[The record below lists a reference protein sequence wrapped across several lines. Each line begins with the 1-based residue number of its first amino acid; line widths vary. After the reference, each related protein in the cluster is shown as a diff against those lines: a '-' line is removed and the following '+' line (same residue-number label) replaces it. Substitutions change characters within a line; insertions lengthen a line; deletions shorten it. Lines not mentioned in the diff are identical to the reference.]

1 MKKKKLAVLSILLAG
16 TLLTSCLTGCGDEKK
31 PANSQESTQ
40 GTIDGTENI
49 GSGTEVIGQKGE
61 ETQGTAD
68 SEEISKTYEPITSD
82 AALVDYGSVIV
93 IGDAGYELFTNRK
106 ETAATY
112 AETVSKL
119 ADSLDG
125 TAEVYDMII
134 PLSSAITMPD
144 NYRDQVQSTDQE
156 KAIND
161 MVGLMSDNVHSVEIY
176 DTLMEHRTEY
186 IYFRTDHHW
195 TTLGAYYAYV
205 EFCKEKGIT
214 PTDISTYETKTFD
227 GFLGSFYNDTD
238 KDASLGANPDA
249 VTAYYPKSEASMH
262 VTASDGME
270 YDWPVIYDVSSYS
283 SGLKYSTFIASDN
296 PYTEIVNKTVTDG
309 STCVVLKESFGNAFV
324 PFLVDH
330 YQYIYV
336 IDYRYWDGSVSQLV
350 KEKGATDV
358 ILLNNLSMIR
368 NKYLVGQFQGV
379 VK

>member
-1 MKKKKLAVLSILLAG
+1 MKKKTLTALSLVLAG
-16 TLLTSCLTGCGDEKK
+16 TLLATGFTGCGEKK
-31 PANSQESTQ
+31 EQTGSSVEDSQGANGSTDMT
-40 GTIDGTENI
+40 GTDQAGAENSADENTED
-49 GSGTEVIGQKGE
+49 TVEV
-61 ETQGTAD
+61 
-68 SEEISKTYEPITSD
+68 KTYESITSD
-82 AALVDYGSVIV
+82 AELVDYGSVIV
-93 IGDAGYELFTNRK
+93 IGDSAYELFTNRQ
-106 ETAATY
+106 ETATTY

-119 ADSLDG
+119 ANTLEG
-125 TAEVYDMII
+125 TANVYDMII

-161 MVGLMSDNVHSVEIY
+161 MVGLMSNKVHSVEIY

-186 IYFRTDHHW
+186 VYFRTDHHW

-205 EFCKEKGIT
+205 ELCEVMGIT
-214 PTDISTYETKTFD
+214 PTDINTYETKTFD

-238 KDASLGANPDA
+238 KDASLGANPDT
-249 VTAYYPKSEASMH
+249 VTAYYPKSETSMH
-262 VTASDGME
+262 VIASDGME
-270 YDWPVIYDVSSYS
+270 YDWPVIYDVSSSS
-283 SGLKYSTFIASDN
+283 SGLKYSAFIASDN

-309 STCVVLKESFGNAFV
+309 SACVVVKESFGNAFV

-336 IDYRYWDGSVSQLV
+336 IDYRYWEGSISDLV

>member
-1 MKKKKLAVLSILLAG
+1 MKKKNITACCFLMAS
-16 TLLTSCLTGCGDEKK
+16 TLLFSGLTGCGGDEK
-31 PANSQESTQ
+31 PAN
-40 GTIDGTENI
+40 TEN
-49 GSGTEVIGQKGE
+49 GSSVESSNAAGAENTVGEDTEGNQDTE
-61 ETQGTAD
+61 EAVGAT
-68 SEEISKTYEPITSD
+68 KTYESITSD
-82 AALVDYGSVIV
+82 AKLIDYGSVIV
-93 IGDAGYELFTNRK
+93 IGDSAYELFTNR
-106 ETAATY
+106 EATATTY
-112 AETVSKL
+112 AETVSQL
-119 ADSLDG
+119 ADSLKG

-144 NYRDQVQSTDQE
+144 NYRDQVQSTDQK
-156 KAIND
+156 KAID
-161 MVGLMSDNVHSVEIY
+161 GMYGMMSDTVHPVEVY

-186 IYFRTDHHW
+186 VYFRTDHHW

-205 EFCKEKGIT
+205 ELCEEMGIAA
-214 PTDISTYETKTFD
+214 TDIHTYESKTFD

-238 KDASLGANPDA
+238 KDASLGANPDT

-283 SGLKYSTFIASDN
+283 AGLKYSTFIASDN
-296 PYTEIVNKTVTDG
+296 PYTEIVNKSVTDG
-309 STCVVLKESFGNAFV
+309 SSCVVVKESFGNALV

-336 IDYRYWDGSVSQLV
+336 IDYRYWEGSISDLV